1 MYATIEKVQ
10 DIEELSQF
18 LAGMNKQKTSHIGY
32 CE

>member
-10 DIEELSQF
+10 DIQELSQY
-18 LAGMNKQKTSHIGY
+18 LAGMNKQKTSHIDN